1 MRVRT
6 AVGAIAI
13 AASLTIT
20 AACSSDTSSSIE
32 TTRAAAAG
40 EEIAE
45 DLKVTSSTAFY
56 GSVVNQ
62 LDDWWDGGGIPIK
75 WSVTN
80 TKNVYW
86 DGSSRPDHAPPQGFQ
101 GLEQPAFSPPYT
113 ARLEV
118 NDNDSPTFTLTPS
131 ITVDGK
137 SIELKP
143 TVVKMVGTLL
153 AWWEMDWAQNYCN
166 SKTDSATRRIAIEQ
180 FSVWTPRGE
189 LKYEYIYPCGAQRF
203 TLTVQNVTGM

>member
-1 MRVRT
+1 MTVKS
-6 AVGAIAI
+6 AVGAIATVVLI
-13 AASLTIT
+13 AMTT
-20 AACSSDTSSSIE
+20 ACTSDTTSGTE
-32 TTRAAAAG
+32 TTRAAVA
-40 EEIAE
+40 EDEFAE
-45 DLKVTSSTAFY
+45 DLNVTSSSAFY
-56 GSVVNQ
+56 GSVENL
-62 LDDWWDGGGIPIK
+62 LDDWWGDGGIPIK

-101 GLEQPAFSPPYT
+101 GLVQPAFSPPYV

-118 NDNDSPTFTLTPS
+118 NDYEIPTFTLTPS

-143 TVVKMVGTLL
+143 TVVKMGGTIL

-166 SKTDSATRRIAIEQ
+166 SKIDSETRRIATEQ

-189 LKYEYIYPCGAQRF
+189 LEYEYIYPCGAQRF